1 MRFMMIHKANANTE
15 SMGPPPPELMAALGQ
30 LIGEFMAA
38 GKLVSSEGL
47 MPSAMGARVDVGGG
61 KTVVRDGPFAEAKE
75 LIGGFAIIDVADKT
89 EAVEIARRWMQIH
102 ADVLGPDYRGSGEV
116 RQLFERPGA

>member
-1 MRFMMIHKANANTE
+1 MRFMMIHKADANTE

-61 KTVVRDGPFAEAKE
+61 KTIVRDGPFAEAKE
-75 LIGGFAIIDVADKT
+75 LIGGFAIIDVADKA
-89 EAVEIARRWMQIH
+89 EAVELARRWMQIH
-102 ADVLGPDYRGSGEV
+102 VDVLGPGYRGSGEV

>member
-1 MRFMMIHKANANTE
+1 MRFMMIHKADANTE

-61 KTVVRDGPFAEAKE
+61 KTIVRDGPFAEAKE

-89 EAVEIARRWMQIH
+89 EAVELARRWMQIH
-102 ADVLGPDYRGSGEV
+102 ADVLGPGYRGSGEV

>member
-1 MRFMMIHKANANTE
+1 MRFMMIHKADANTE

-61 KTVVRDGPFAEAKE
+61 KTIVRDGPFAEAKE
-75 LIGGFAIIDVADKT
+75 LIGGFAIIDVADKA
-89 EAVEIARRWMQIH
+89 EAVELARRWMQIH
-102 ADVLGPDYRGSGEV
+102 ADVLGPSYRGSGEV